1 VKPARLALAAL
12 LLPAVGLA
20 LATLLTARRGDRR
33 LHPPRAG
40 EETVDVYVVRNW
52 LHANMVVPA
61 AALGSTGPAA
71 EAAAAL
77 PGPAPWLMMGW
88 GDAKHY
94 RERGHTPLRALDLW
108 RSFLAPNN
116 PAVIL
121 VSPLQAPPTPET
133 MGKPVIRLTLSRRG
147 FERLLARLN
156 RSFALTCGR
165 PQVAGRGREPD
176 SLFFSSQEGSDL
188 LHVCNHWI
196 AHLLHAAG
204 VPTRP
209 VLDTITAGLA
219 WDLKQSGARD
229 VPGELG
235 QPPDTGL
242 ETPPVNSGRF
252 EPVNAEARRTGAVR
266 FEAYAVRF
274 GRGPLYST
282 EPLALVRASTPGG
295 GGRSYADWLDVPP
308 ASLVETR
315 RIKAVEGAGAGPCEA
330 PVTHLAMGF
339 RTEGG
344 KRYEIAIAAFAGSLE
359 AEPCAVLQFRQ
370 P

>member
-1 VKPARLALAAL
+1 
-12 LLPAVGLA
+12 
-20 LATLLTARRGDRR
+20 
-33 LHPPRAG
+33 
-40 EETVDVYVVRNW
+40 VDVYVVRNW

-61 AALGSTGPAA
+61 EALGPDGPAA
-71 EAAAAL
+71 QAVAAL
-77 PGPAPWLMMGW
+77 PGSAPWIMMGW

-108 RSFLAPNN
+108 RSFLVPNN

-121 VSPLQAPPTPET
+121 VSPLQAPPTPEAL
-133 MGKPVIRLTLSRRG
+133 GKPVIRLRLSRAG
-147 FERLLARLN
+147 FARLTARLN
-156 RSFALTCGR
+156 RSFALKDGR

-176 SLFFSSQEGSDL
+176 SLFFSSGEGSDL

-235 QPPDTGL
+235 RPPDSGL

-252 EPVNAEARRTGAVR
+252 EPMNAEARRTGAVR

-274 GRGPLYST
+274 GHGPLYAT
-282 EPLALVRASTPGG
+282 GPLALVRASERAG

-315 RIKAVEGAGAGPCEA
+315 RITTAERRGAGPCEA
-330 PVTHLAMGF
+330 ALTHLALGF

-344 KRYEIAIAAFAGSLE
+344 RRYEIAVAAFAGSLE
-359 AEPCAVLQFRQ
+359 DEPCAVLQFRQ